1 MKTVVSVSLGS
12 SSRDHTAEVEWLGER
27 LSISRRGTDGDFD
40 RALALLREL
49 DGRVDA
55 IGLGGIDVYLHVGG
69 KRYVIGD
76 GLKLLQAVQTT
87 PVVDGSGVKNTLER
101 DAVRYLARLGL
112 LTPASK
118 VLLVSSLDRFGMA
131 EALVELGCDV
141 TFGDLIFTLG
151 VDYPIHTLVEVEE
164 LAEKYRSRMEKL
176 PFTFF
181 YPTGAK
187 QDKAPAD
194 NPTFARYYREA
205 DVVAGDF
212 HFVRKFMPDDMMGKI
227 VLTQTT
233 TAADVEL
240 LRQRGVR
247 LLVTTT
253 PVLGGR
259 SFATNVIEAALVALS
274 GRGRALEAEGYQ
286 DLIRR
291 LDLKPTIQELNTQ
304 PVR

>member
-12 SSRDHTAEVEWLGER
+12 SSRDHTAEVEWLGQR
-27 LSISRRGTDGDFD
+27 LSISRRGTDGDFS
-40 RALALLREL
+40 RAVQVLQEL

-55 IGLGGIDVYLHVGG
+55 IGLGGIDVYLYVGG

-76 GLKLLQAVQTT
+76 GLKLLQAVKQT

-101 DAVRYLARLGL
+101 DAVRHLAGAGL
-112 LTPASK
+112 LTPSTR

-131 EALVELGCDV
+131 EAMVEMGCDV

-151 VDYPIHTLVEVEE
+151 VDYPIKTLAEVEE
-164 LAEKYRSRMEKL
+164 LAEKYKSRMEKL

-181 YPTGAK
+181 YPTGSQ
-187 QDKAPAD
+187 QDKAPTV
-194 NPTFARYYREA
+194 NPAFARYYGEA

-212 HFVRKFMPDDMMGKI
+212 HFVRKFMPDTMTGKT

-233 TAADVEL
+233 TAADVEMM
-240 LRQRGVR
+240 RQRGVKT
-247 LLVTTT
+247 LITTT

-274 GRGRALEAEGYQ
+274 GHGRADVSPEEYQ

-291 LDLKPTIQELNTQ
+291 LELRPTIQSLN
-304 PVR
+304 P

>member
-1 MKTVVSVSLGS
+1 MKTIVSVSLGS
-12 SSRDHTAEVEWLGER
+12 SRRDHTAEVVWLGER
-27 LSISRRGTDGDFD
+27 LTISRRGTDGDFD
-40 RALALLREL
+40 KALAVLREL
-49 DGRVDA
+49 DGQVDA
-55 IGLGGIDVYLHVGG
+55 IGLGGIDVYLYVGG

-76 GLKLLQAVQTT
+76 GLKLLQAVSRT

-101 DAVRYLARLGL
+101 DAVRHLARQHV

-151 VDYPIHTLVEVEE
+151 VDYPIKTLAEVEE
-164 LAEKYRSRMEKL
+164 LAEKYKSRMEKL

-181 YPTGAK
+181 YPTGVK
-187 QDKAPAD
+187 QDEVQTEN
-194 NPTFARYYREA
+194 NPTFVHYYREA
-205 DVVAGDF
+205 DVIAGDF
-212 HFVRKFMPDDMMGKI
+212 HFVRKFMPEDMTGKV

-240 LRQRGVR
+240 MRQRGVKT
-247 LLVTTT
+247 LVTTT

-259 SFATNVIEAALVALS
+259 SFATNVMEAVLVALS
-274 GRGRALEAEGYQ
+274 GHGRADLTPDDYQ
-286 DLIRR
+286 GLISR
-291 LDLKPTIQELNTQ
+291 LNLVPTVQELN
-304 PVR
+304 P